1 VTPQHA
7 LQATDADRARFQHM
21 KEAYD
26 VLADPRRRELYDQ
39 LGETGLRMMEDP
51 ASLSPEKVQ
60 KLSQKIIKKSY
71 FLM

>member
-1 VTPQHA
+1 
-7 LQATDADRARFQHM
+7 M

-60 KLSQKIIKKSY
+60 QLLSQCCTVLCCAKRNICLCAIAVLC
-71 FLM
+71 FQ